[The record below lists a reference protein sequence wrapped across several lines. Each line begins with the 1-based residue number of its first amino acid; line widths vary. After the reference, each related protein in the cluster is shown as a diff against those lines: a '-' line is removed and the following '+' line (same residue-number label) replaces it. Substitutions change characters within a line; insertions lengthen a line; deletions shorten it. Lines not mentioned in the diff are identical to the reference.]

1 LNNQIGFIQK
11 DLDIFLDRRKNINLV
26 CDQVSGW
33 SNRVINKLSSQLDMP
48 KPNMEG
54 QQMSDVFK
62 SISGLVCGQ
71 LENIIKENAKRSA
84 EGSEY
89 NMAEDYNNK
98 DMVGEIT
105 TEEFITKNIR
115 VRPISGITTV
125 EKDEKQSD
133 VHTGKG
139 LMEGGMGAPIMDEEE
154 KFNANVNIDMEEQRQ
169 RVKNVKK

>member
-125 EKDEKQSD
+125 EKDEK
-133 VHTGKG
+133 
-139 LMEGGMGAPIMDEEE
+139 
-154 KFNANVNIDMEEQRQ
+154 
-169 RVKNVKK
+169 